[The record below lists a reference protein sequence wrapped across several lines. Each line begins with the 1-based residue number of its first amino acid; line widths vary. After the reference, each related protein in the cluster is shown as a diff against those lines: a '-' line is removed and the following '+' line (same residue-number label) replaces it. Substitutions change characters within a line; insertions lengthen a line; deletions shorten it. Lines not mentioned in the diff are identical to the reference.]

1 MASKGTRPKA
11 SVRKAEQNDFNS
23 LSSKEKG
30 LVSLAYRKNLKIEEL
45 KAGQGELLAHFF
57 AMALT
62 LPKDNAT
69 ERIWDYASTT
79 THYWSGDSTLL
90 NLKTKIANYTDT
102 KGNTFLAH
110 YTQNGKYIKRAK
122 EDDFPEYYNGY
133 FIVSRESFNLD
144 WSKIEKLTFGFT
156 PKTEAERNEY
166 KATMATQGVKRAG
179 LSGVIS
185 QRKMS
190 KTSVSLDSED
200 SDDDSE
206 ETDCDSE

>member
-1 MASKGTRPKA
+1 MAPKGTRPKP
-11 SVRKAEQNDFNS
+11 SVRKAEYVKTDFNS

-57 AMALT
+57 SMALT

-79 THYWSGDSTLL
+79 TQYWSGDSTLL
-90 NLKTKIANYTDT
+90 NLKTRIADYTDT

-133 FIVSRESFNLD
+133 FIVSRELFNLD
-144 WSKIEKLTFGFT
+144 WSKIEELTFGFT

-185 QRKMS
+185 QRKS
-190 KTSVSLDSED
+190 AKTSVSLD